1 MPKRSI
7 VIMSVLAVAG
17 AALLAGCQVPL
28 NTLEDGLHQD
38 APVTEV
44 HITGG
49 SGNVTIIGDGTTGV
63 DVRRT
68 ARYGA
73 ESPGNSMGV
82 AGSTLNLNT
91 DCGRQCSASYEVH
104 VARGVRVTGDNNS
117 GNVTARGVS
126 TVELKLDSGNITVA
140 GATGAVTVEAD
151 SGNIDISDI
160 GGTVNAT
167 VSSGNI
173 DGRDLRGG
181 QNTLNADSGTIE
193 VTLPGTGNLNARA
206 ESGNVT
212 VRLPDGCCQIR
223 TEVHSGRVRVDVR
236 EDPQSTHL
244 VDLRADSG
252 NIEVHAS

>member
-7 VIMSVLAVAG
+7 VAASVLAFAG
-17 AALLAGCQVPL
+17 AALVAGCQFPL

-38 APVTEV
+38 DPVTEV

-63 DVRRT
+63 DVSRT
-68 ARYGA
+68 ARYGT

-104 VARGVRVTGDNNS
+104 VARGVRVTGGNNS

-126 TVELKLDSGNITVA
+126 TVELRLDSGNITVA
-140 GATGAVTVEAD
+140 GATGDVTVAAD
-151 SGNIDISDI
+151 SGNIEVSDI
-160 GGTVNAT
+160 GGAVKAT

-181 QNTLNADSGTIE
+181 QIALEADSGTIE
-193 VTLPGTGNLNARA
+193 VTVPGTGNLTARA
-206 ESGNVT
+206 DSGNVT
-212 VRLPDGCCQIR
+212 VRLPDGCCRIR
-223 TEVHSGRVRVDVR
+223 TEVQSGRVRVDVR
-236 EDPQSTHL
+236 DNPQSTYL

-252 NIEVHAS
+252 NIEVRAS